1 MNNHYNGSFVE
12 PWGER
17 VQSGYGIEVL
27 DRFAREVAYVEF
39 AGSAS
44 ERSTRLTP
52 MQALGYNDLAADR
65 QTVAAVQ
72 ALEAILTA
80 HVNGEPDCVVRVNDK
95 NGGLV
100 LYRPRCDK
108 PDELYSGMV

>member
-1 MNNHYNGSFVE
+1 
-12 PWGER
+12 
-17 VQSGYGIEVL
+17 
-27 DRFAREVAYVEF
+27 
-39 AGSAS
+39 
-44 ERSTRLTP
+44 
-52 MQALGYNDLAADR
+52 MQTLGYNDLANDR

-100 LYRPRCDK
+100 LYRPGCDK
-108 PDELYSGMV
+108 PDVLYSGTV